1 MIKSSLHSNGPRR
14 GTVLAS
20 CWPFDVPRCRG
31 CLRLGTGSQGSRNRV
46 GSNATPLSFGV
57 VTKFNQFRCF
67 SQPCRCCVRVLDH
80 PSSNHAYIYLYLS
93 WGRDQKANRHSFSLS
108 FQLPHRFVTQ
118 WCDHLNRREHS
129 TPYCE
134 VISYS
139 CAVSACE
146 AGKSGWTCCVKFFQV
161 HWIIYIIQP
170 LFEAYWSHHWF
181 HFSKLC
187 VYWRRWQVASVP
199 CVGGWWVVHLLEL
212 WNLPRFM
219 ACECSSRISMLKL
232 ASGPIGG
239 TCQRGHDREKR
250 RGGAIKQSW

>member
-108 FQLPHRFVTQ
+108 FQLPHRFVPQ

-129 TPYCE
+129 TPT
-134 VISYS
+134 VRLSAI
-139 CAVSACE
+139 AVLSVPARLARVGE
-146 AGKSGWTCCVKFFQV
+146 HAAS
-161 HWIIYIIQP
+161 
-170 LFEAYWSHHWF
+170 S
-181 HFSKLC
+181 FSKFIELYTSFSHYLRLIEAITDFTFPSC
-187 VYWRRWQVASVP
+187 VFIGGVDRWPVCHVSVDGEWSTSLSCETCLGLWLVSVP
-199 CVGGWWVVHLLEL
+199 LEFQC
-212 WNLPRFM
+212 W
-219 ACECSSRISMLKL
+219 
-232 ASGPIGG
+232 
-239 TCQRGHDREKR
+239 
-250 RGGAIKQSW
+250 SWLQGQ

>member
-1 MIKSSLHSNGPRR
+1 MGLLE

-93 WGRDQKANRHSFSLS
+93 WGRDEKANRHSFSLF

-129 TPYCE
+129 TPT
-134 VISYS
+134 VRLSAI
-139 CAVSACE
+139 AV
-146 AGKSGWTCCVKFFQV
+146 
-161 HWIIYIIQP
+161 
-170 LFEAYWSHHWF
+170 L
-181 HFSKLC
+181 
-187 VYWRRWQVASVP
+187 SVP
-199 CVGGWWVVHLLEL
+199 ARLARVGEHAASSLSKFIELYTSFSHYLGLLEAITDFTF
-212 WNLPRFM
+212 PSCVF
-219 ACECSSRISMLKL
+219 
-232 ASGPIGG
+232 IGG
-239 TCQRGHDREKR
+239 VDRWPVCHVSVDGEWSTSLSCETCLGLWLVSVPLEFQCW
-250 RGGAIKQSW
+250 SWLQGQ